1 MKKLVDNDDI
11 YNDIMHLFFLYV
23 EGIVNLYE
31 FLELVNPIL
40 EPYPQEIF
48 ATLKQIV
55 SSRDV
60 SRRTLNWFCRPFSE
74 FDTTQFNKVSFSY
87 YELPETFPQPY
98 CSGKD
103 QLCYSLLNDK
113 YASFPF
119 GSENFK
125 YKLRNL
131 FEENLF
137 NLEDEM
143 YNWDHQI

>member
-1 MKKLVDNDDI
+1 MR
-11 YNDIMHLFFLYV
+11 LFYLYV
-23 EGIVNLYE
+23 EGILNL
-31 FLELVNPIL
+31 FELIELAGPLV
-40 EPYPQEIF
+40 EIYGNDF
-48 ATLKQIV
+48 VATLKTIT

-103 QLCYSLLNDK
+103 DFIYSILNDK

-131 FEENLF
+131 FEESLF

-143 YNWDHQI
+143 YNWDH